1 MLGFHSISELP
12 ISDVQFT
19 AFEVSRNA
27 KIETWTLKASS
38 TNWVLPP
45 EDDSVNKPPTRWS
58 TNTSETTWTA

>member
-19 AFEVSRNA
+19 AFEVARKA
-27 KIETWTLKASS
+27 KIETWTLKASN

-58 TNTSETTWTA
+58 TNSSETTWTA